1 MMKKKKLTIRIIT
14 TFPEL
19 IKGYAS
25 DSMLARAESAGILDI
40 QFVDLRKFGEG
51 ERKKIDERPF
61 GGGPGMVLQFEPIW
75 KALKSIKAKPKT
87 KGEKVVV
94 LSPRGKKFTG
104 EMAEKMS
111 SLKKITLIC
120 GRYEGI
126 DERVMQNLADEEISI
141 GDYVLSGGEL
151 PAMIITE
158 TVARFL
164 PGFLGKQESL
174 ESIKGSYPAYTRPEK
189 ITNFKKGK
197 VLKVPEVLLSGDHKK
212 IAEWRRKSSSS

>member
-212 IAEWRRKSSSS
+212 IAEWRRKNSSS